1 MQFGKVVCAYYEAVS
16 PNNPTE
22 LKAALAQQP
31 VSVAIEA
38 DKKILQQYTEG
49 IIIGDACGTEL
60 DHAVL
65 AVGYGEENGVEY
77 FLVKNSWGAAWG
89 DKGYFKVGIESGKG
103 VCGIN

>member
-1 MQFGKVVCAYYEAVS
+1 
-16 PNNPTE
+16 
-22 LKAALAQQP
+22 
-31 VSVAIEA
+31 VAIEA
-38 DKKILQQYTEG
+38 DKKILQQYTDG
-49 IIIGDACGTEL
+49 VIIGDACGTDL